1 MRYFDQVFDIQFAEF
16 NSESQTVGQQM
27 SCYGLGVLFQDRVC
41 QRLRRAAA
49 VLHGHCD
56 VTDRSTMETDQR
68 LQLVIASQ
76 ISDRVD
82 GSTDL
87 NVDYFYGF

>member
-1 MRYFDQVFDIQFAEF
+1 
-16 NSESQTVGQQM
+16 
-27 SCYGLGVLFQDRVC
+27 
-41 QRLRRAAA
+41 
-49 VLHGHCD
+49 
-56 VTDRSTMETDQR
+56 METDQR